1 MHNMT
6 DEFICTRYG
15 EDNDGYLNAIVPP
28 IYMTSLHTFPTVED
42 HIHYSQDSGRFIY
55 GRVSNPTVE
64 LVEKKIAALERGAG
78 AKCFASG
85 MGAIS
90 SAIMSAIKADSHIIC
105 IENVYGPTRTFIDS
119 YLPRFGITCTYVKGC
134 EISDFENAITPN
146 TSLIYLES
154 PSSIVL
160 SLQDLAAVAALA
172 KPRGITTVIDNTF
185 ATPIYQKPLTLGID
199 ITVHTL
205 SKYMG
210 GHGDL
215 IGGVLV
221 CADEGRLRSISTR
234 ERELLGGILGPMEA
248 WLVLRALRTLPTR
261 LKQHVESAARVAE
274 FLENHP
280 KVERVY
286 FPGLNSHPQREL
298 ALRQMEASTG
308 LMSFVLTCDEAETR
322 AFVNRLKMFRV
333 GVSWGGFESL
343 AVMPYYNMNAQQLDK
358 LGAPNRLVRICIGLD
373 DAESLIGDLRQA
385 LEE

>member
-1 MHNMT
+1 MHMT

-28 IYMTSLHTFPTVED
+28 IYMTSLHTFPTIEE

-55 GRVSNPTVE
+55 GRVSNPTVA
-64 LVEKKIAALERGAG
+64 LVEKKIAALEQGAG

-90 SAIMSAIKADSHIIC
+90 SAILSAVEADSHIIC
-105 IENVYGPTRTFIDS
+105 IKNVYGPTKTFIDS
-119 YLPRFGITCTYVKGC
+119 YLPKFGITCTYVKGC
-134 EISDFENAITPN
+134 EVSDFEAAIRPN

-154 PSSIVL
+154 PSSVVL
-160 SLQDLAAVAALA
+160 SLQDLAAVGALA
-172 KPRGITTVIDNTF
+172 RARGITTVIDNTYC
-185 ATPIYQKPLTLGID
+185 TPIYQKPLTLGID
-199 ITVHTL
+199 VAVHTL

-221 CADEGRLRSISTR
+221 CADGERLRRISTR

-261 LKQHVESAARVAE
+261 LKQHVESAMRVAE
-274 FLENHP
+274 FLEGHE

-286 FPGLNSHPQREL
+286 FPGLDSHPQRAL
-298 ALRQMEASTG
+298 AKRQMGAATG
-308 LMSFVLTCDEAETR
+308 LLSFVLKCDEAETR
-322 AFVNRLKMFRV
+322 AFVNRLRLFRI

-343 AVMPYYNMNAQQLDK
+343 AVMPYYNMNTQQLDD
-358 LGAPNRLVRICIGLD
+358 LGGPQRLVRICIGLD
-373 DAESLIGDLRQA
+373 DASALIDDLRQA
-385 LEE
+385 LEG